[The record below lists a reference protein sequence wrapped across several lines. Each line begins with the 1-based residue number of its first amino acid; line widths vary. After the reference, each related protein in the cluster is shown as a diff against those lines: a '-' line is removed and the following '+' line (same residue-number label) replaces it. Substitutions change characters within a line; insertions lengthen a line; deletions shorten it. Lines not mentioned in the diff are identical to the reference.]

1 LLPGP
6 REGVEADVIRR
17 WIPLMAAAAVTGVL
31 ASGVAFAAEQVASP
45 GTQPAPTLKNAPTA
59 TLVRMGITLAPAAQP
74 PYCGLQQAAV
84 RNGWLKP
91 GSAGCAIGRDAAEA
105 AARRGGQVRVVEAVL
120 ARVSMPRQAS
130 VGRNHLAW
138 LLVTQGGFS
147 VPASRISCAPA
158 AGQPAFTC
166 TFTPIFSPRQ
176 LVMVDGLSGQP
187 LGSALP
193 LGARIG
199 APLPFKP
206 LPSMVW
212 GQSTGA

>member
-1 LLPGP
+1 
-6 REGVEADVIRR
+6 VIRR
-17 WIPLMAAAAVTGVL
+17 WIPLMAAAVATAVL
-31 ASGVAFAAEQVASP
+31 AGGVAFAADQVVSP
-45 GTQPAPTLKNAPTA
+45 SAQPAPALKNAPTA

-105 AARRGGQVRVVEAVL
+105 AARRGGQVRVLEAVL
-120 ARVSMPRQAS
+120 ARVSMPRQAV

-138 LLVTQGGFS
+138 LLVTQGGFT
-147 VPASRISCAPA
+147 VPASRVNCAPTT
-158 AGQPAFTC
+158 GSPAFTC

-176 LVMVDGLSGQP
+176 LVLVDGLSGQT
-187 LGSALP
+187 LGASLP
-193 LGARIG
+193 LGARTG

-206 LPSMVW
+206 LPTTVW
-212 GQSTGA
+212 TPTGA